1 MQSPD
6 DPPSAAADRGARWYP
21 LAHEAD
27 LVPGLLHA
35 FAVDDRRVVLCA
47 TREGL
52 FALEDACTHAE
63 TRMSE
68 GRLRGCRLLCPLH
81 GAAFRWSDEVIS
93 YLVERGAK
101 LDARDKVGR
110 TPLTWASGVTIPST
124 PPEPNPRTMALIEKL
139 VAQGTSVGRK

>member
-1 MQSPD
+1 VQLEAVKMLVELGGDVNQVNEM
-6 DPPSAAADRGARWYP
+6 G
-21 LAHEAD
+21 LA
-27 LVPGLLHA
+27 
-35 FAVDDRRVVLCA
+35 
-47 TREGL
+47 
-52 FALEDACTHAE
+52 
-63 TRMSE
+63 
-68 GRLRGCRLLCPLH
+68 PLH

-124 PPEPNPRTMALIEKL
+124 PPEPNPRTMALIESL